1 MGAAGNATPILNA
14 HGHGAAV
21 YRPED
26 SVYYHPQLNPE
37 GKPPPGKPQ
46 RYRSVPQLAA
56 APRAPGDHSERLES
70 DQTHVGGA
78 LQLFCHW
85 CYCLVVLDS
94 QRNNVQPACRCK
106 LVAYVNR

>member
-1 MGAAGNATPILNA
+1 MQEDAARAEMGAAGSATPMLNA

-46 RYRSVPQLAA
+46 RYRSVPQLEA
-56 APRAPGDHSERLES
+56 APRAPGDQSERLKS
-70 DQTHVGGA
+70 NQTHLDGA
-78 LQLFCHW
+78 LYAAPF
-85 CYCLVVLDS
+85 LVL
-94 QRNNVQPACRCK
+94 
-106 LVAYVNR
+106 LLG